1 MLGFDGPMGQCFRKF
16 PTVPQRSRG
25 ERGKEEERYEIGR
38 VNPNSHIPHLQ
49 VQLAF
54 ARHNQL
60 VCGRTDGPSS
70 LSVNTFKQSLCVCGE
85 GGGGV

>member
-1 MLGFDGPMGQCFRKF
+1 MFQQISDL
-16 PTVPQRSRG
+16 PQRGRV

-60 VCGRTDGPSS
+60 VCVITDRQSS
-70 LSVNTFKQSLCVCGE
+70 LSSVNTFKQSLCV
-85 GGGGV
+85 